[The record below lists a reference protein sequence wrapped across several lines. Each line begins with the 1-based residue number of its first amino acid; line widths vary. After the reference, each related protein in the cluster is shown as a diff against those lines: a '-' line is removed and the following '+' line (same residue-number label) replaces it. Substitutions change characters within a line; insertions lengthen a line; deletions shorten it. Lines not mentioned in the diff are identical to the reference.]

1 MAKISISPFK
11 TLNEDCPA
19 IKVNESLDSGI
30 KLERNEFVKG
40 YTCENDINI
49 QIHTNILASVV
60 FSLLGLPTESL
71 IIFIARARS
80 PNTMFMVSAQSQPFN
95 SNFSGDRI
103 VRLIIPK
110 GMVANT
116 LHIDYSLVL
125 LSPGITQNA
134 NIAKDVGD
142 VLWESSAKFLLEGT
156 GSMFPISTVNFSPYD
171 GGKQG
176 AWRLDWSRTSLHG
189 SPSKVRLLLNG
200 LNKDFVNQINPDN
213 DEEPNEVLINMLY
226 YSVAC
231 SILEYAVKNEDEIR
245 KGEFEE
251 GTLGDFIIRFLNSH
265 FKINGQPCG
274 KDNVISR
281 YNDDPEGVRALL
293 QSNLKINN

>member
-11 TLNEDCPA
+11 TLSEDCPA
-19 IKVNESLDSGI
+19 IKVNESLESGA

-49 QIHTNILASVV
+49 KIHANIFGSEV
-60 FSLLGLPTESL
+60 FDLLGLPSESL
-71 IIFIARARS
+71 IILIARARS

-95 SNFSGDRI
+95 SNFSGDLI
-103 VRLIIPK
+103 VSLLVPK

-125 LSPGITQNA
+125 LSPTKTKILNT
-134 NIAKDVGD
+134 AKEVGD
-142 VLWESSAKFLLEGT
+142 ILWESSAKFLLEGT
-156 GSMFPISTVNFSPYD
+156 GSMFPISTVDFSFYE

-200 LNKDFVNQINPDN
+200 LNKDFINQINPEN
-213 DEEPNEVLINMLY
+213 SGEPNQDLINMLY

-245 KGEFEE
+245 KSEFEE
-251 GTLGDFIIRFLNSH
+251 GTLGDCIIRFLNSH
-265 FKINGQPCG
+265 FKIYGQPTG

-281 YNDDPEGVRALL
+281 YIDDPEGVRALL

>member
-11 TLNEDCPA
+11 TLSEDCPV
-19 IKVNESLDSGI
+19 IQVNESLESGY

-49 QIHTNILASVV
+49 KIHANILASAV
-60 FSLLGLPTESL
+60 FDLLGLPNESL

-80 PNTMFMVSAQSQPFN
+80 PNTMFMCSAQSQPFN
-95 SNFSGDRI
+95 SNFSGDII
-103 VRLIIPK
+103 VNLLVPK

-125 LSPGITQNA
+125 LSPTKTKILNT
-134 NIAKDVGD
+134 AKDVGD
-142 VLWESSAKFLLEGT
+142 ILWESSAKFLLEGT
-156 GSMFPISTVNFSPYD
+156 GSMFPISTVDFSIYE

-200 LNKDFVNQINPDN
+200 LNKDFINQINPEN
-213 DEEPNEVLINMLY
+213 SGEPNQYLINMLY

-231 SILEYAVKNEDEIR
+231 SILEYAVKNEEEIR
-245 KGEFEE
+245 KSEFEL

-265 FKINGQPCG
+265 FKINGQPTG

-281 YNDDPEGVRALL
+281 YIDDPEGVRALL